1 MFSVFFIRRPIFAS
15 VISLIIIIL
24 GLISIPVLPIEQT
37 PNITPP
43 TVQVTANYPGAS
55 PGVLSETVALPIE
68 TEVNGVDD
76 MIYMSSKCAS
86 DGSYTL
92 TVTFKVGVDIDMATV
107 LVQNRVSIAE
117 PKLPEEV
124 KRQGV
129 TTQKQSTNMVM
140 VVSLLADDSSV
151 YDDIF
156 QSNYINTRLVD
167 VLKRVPGV
175 GSVTV
180 FGAKNFGMR
189 IWLDPER
196 LRARGLTTSDV
207 LAAIR
212 EQNVQVA
219 AGRVGA
225 PPTTPG
231 TDFTLTI
238 NTLGRLSEVSDYERM
253 VVKVGEGGALVRLID
268 VARVELGA
276 ETYNQSMTLDRDVSI
291 GMGIYQ
297 LPGANALDIAAGVR
311 EKMADLEQDFP
322 KGLRS
327 LIAYDSTRFINASIS
342 EVLTTLLIAVLL
354 VVLTVYIF
362 LQDLRT
368 TLIPAATIPVSLI
381 GTLFAM
387 KLMGMSINTLS
398 LFGIVL
404 AIGIVVD
411 DAIVVVENTM
421 RIIDEEKLSARAAT
435 EKAMAEI
442 TGPVVAT
449 TLVLLA
455 VFIPTAMMGGITG
468 RLYQQFAITIS
479 IATVFSSINALT
491 LSPALCGL
499 LLRPTPE
506 QRNVLFRGFERVLN
520 ASRIGFVGAVGG
532 LGKRLPIAIVIYA
545 LFVGGA
551 AFGFIKVPTGFIPDE
566 DQGYMFVSAM
576 LPEGASLERSQAV
589 LDRMEEEIMALPG
602 VEHTIGIGGY
612 SFLDAVNTSNAA
624 SVIVTLDPWKDRTKT
639 EESVAGI
646 LARTNAFLAD
656 YQQAAGIAFSP
667 PPIQGLGSA
676 GGFEFQLEDV
686 GGSGYL
692 LLENIADDLVLG
704 GFQNQQLMR
713 MNNSFRASTPQL
725 YLDVDREKVK
735 RLNIPLQ
742 DVFDTLQANLGSAY
756 ANDFNIFGR
765 TYKVMA
771 QADHRFRDRRDDITR
786 LEVRNG
792 AGQMV
797 PLSTL
802 LDVSD
807 KVGPRTIFRYNNYP
821 SATITGS
828 AAPGFSSG
836 QAIQAMTLL
845 AKETLPASMK
855 YEWSGTTY
863 QELEAGN
870 QAPLIFGLALLF
882 VFLLLA
888 AQYESWS
895 TPLAVLMSV
904 PFAILGGV
912 GLTWMRGMDNNVYT
926 QIGFVML
933 IGLSAKNSILIVEF
947 AKQKVDEEGLSPL
960 EAAIE
965 AARLRYRAIL
975 MTAFSFLL
983 GVIPLV
989 VATGAG
995 AASRRS
1001 LGTAVFGGMLIAT
1014 LIGIFW
1020 IPVLYIFVMKVFGG
1034 KTGSKPASEPPP
1046 PAPAEPAT
1054 ADA

>member
-140 VVSLLADDSSV
+140 VVSLLAEDSSV

-175 GSVTV
+175 GSVMV

-311 EKMADLEQDFP
+311 EKMAELEQDFP

-624 SVIVTLDPWKDRTKT
+624 SVIVTLKPWEDRTKT

-802 LDVSD
+802 LTVSD

-912 GLTWMRGMDNNVYT
+912 GLTWIRGMDNNVYT

-960 EAAIE
+960 DAAVE

-989 VATGAG
+989 IATGAG